1 MIHTIELI
9 LGLPPLS
16 QYDAAARPMF
26 ASFTDRADLTPYES
40 VPAQIDVNAVNSS
53 LAYGADRSM
62 KMDFS
67 EYDRVNDFELNEIL
81 WRSIKGVD
89 APLPAPVRR
98 AIADR
103 PASRMN

>member
-1 MIHTIELI
+1 
-9 LGLPPLS
+9 
-16 QYDAAARPMF
+16 
-26 ASFTDRADLTPYES
+26 
-40 VPAQIDVNAVNSS
+40 
-53 LAYGADRSM
+53 M

-103 PASRMN
+103 PVSLTN